1 MFSNVRK
8 MINSHEPSFARVG
21 SLLRDAVTRG
31 AFPCAALEVGSRD
44 TVAFADAWGAL
55 TYGPDAPAATLD
67 TVFDLASLTKAIAT
81 TTVLM
86 RLVDQGDVELSA
98 PVSHWLHEWSAEDRK
113 SVTVADLL
121 EHTSGLTAHLPFF
134 RDHVGRGDFQHSIGT
149 LPLEYTPRTS
159 SIYSDLGFILLGFLA
174 VDAAQ
179 GNTLDSQFDTI
190 VAPLGLG
197 DLQFRPP
204 SAWNSRT
211 APTER
216 DGWRGR
222 LLQGEVHDE
231 NGWALGGV
239 AGHTGLFGTT
249 PAVGRFARAVL
260 TTLAGSPLLAE
271 PRTMM
276 RFLQRSSVAGSS
288 RALGWDTMLVTSS
301 CGHKLSAESIGH
313 TGFTGTSLWL
323 DPTQDLYVVL
333 LTNRVHPTRDNEAIL
348 DLRPMI
354 HDAVVEAM
362 SG

>member
-1 MFSNVRK
+1 MT
-8 MINSHEPSFARVG
+8 NSHEPSFARVT
-21 SLLRDAVTRG
+21 SLLRDAVDRRV
-31 AFPCAALEVGSRD
+31 FPCAVLEVGSRD
-44 TVAFADAWGAL
+44 AVAFAGAWGAL
-55 TYGPDAPAATLD
+55 TYDPTAAPATLE
-67 TVFDLASLTKAIAT
+67 TVFDLASLTKVIAT

-86 RLVDQGDVELSA
+86 RLVDQGDVRLNT
-98 PVSHWLHEWSAEDRK
+98 PVSHWLNEWRSEDRK

-134 RDHVGRGDFQHSIGT
+134 RDHVGRSDFQHSIGT
-149 LPLEYTPRTS
+149 LPLEYTPRAS

-179 GNTLDSQFDTI
+179 GNTLDSQFDKI

-197 DLQFRPP
+197 DLQFSPP
-204 SAWNSRT
+204 SAWNSRI
-211 APTER
+211 APTEL

-222 LLQGEVHDE
+222 LLRGEVHDE

-239 AGHTGLFGTT
+239 AGHTGLFGSA
-249 PAVGRFARAVL
+249 PAVGRFARAAL
-260 TTLAGSPLLAE
+260 TTLTGYPLLAKT
-271 PRTMM
+271 RTMM
-276 RFLQRSSVAGSS
+276 RFLQRSSVTGSS

-301 CGHKLSAESIGH
+301 CGHKLSPESIGH

-348 DLRPMI
+348 DLRPAV
-354 HDAVVEAM
+354 HDAVIDAI
-362 SG
+362 SR